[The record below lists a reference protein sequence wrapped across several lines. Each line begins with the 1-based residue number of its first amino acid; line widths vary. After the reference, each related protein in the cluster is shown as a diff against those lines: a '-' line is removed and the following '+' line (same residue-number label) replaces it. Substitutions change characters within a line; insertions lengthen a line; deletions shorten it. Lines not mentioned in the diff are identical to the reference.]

1 MSRIT
6 CIVEGDGEV
15 SALPLLLRRLADW
28 RSGSIWVDI
37 DRPIRVKRDR
47 FLNREEEFSRY
58 LLLASGKSG
67 DNGWILILLDADD
80 DCPALLGQEILRR
93 AQGILPDK
101 RISVVLANREY
112 EAWFIASA
120 ASLNGLRGLKIE
132 EKDLTANP
140 EIPRDAKGWLG
151 ERMSSTT
158 YGPTTDQPAFTQ
170 AMNLQSAFEN
180 SRSFRKL
187 CSEWDEQFKVV
198 TPATTQVY

>member
-1 MSRIT
+1 MSRIS

-28 RSGSIWVDI
+28 RSESTWVDI

-47 FLNREEEFSRY
+47 FLNREEEFRRY

-67 DNGWILILLDADD
+67 EDGWILVLLDADD
-80 DCPALLGQEILRR
+80 DCPALLGPEILRR
-93 AQGILPDK
+93 AQELLPDK

-120 ASLNGLRGLKIE
+120 VSLNGLRGLEIE
-132 EKDLTANP
+132 RKDLSANP

-151 ERMSSTT
+151 ERMSSKT

-170 AMNLQSAFEN
+170 AMDLQSAFEN

-187 CSEWDEQFKVV
+187 CSEWDQQVKAV
-198 TPATTQVY
+198 TPATD